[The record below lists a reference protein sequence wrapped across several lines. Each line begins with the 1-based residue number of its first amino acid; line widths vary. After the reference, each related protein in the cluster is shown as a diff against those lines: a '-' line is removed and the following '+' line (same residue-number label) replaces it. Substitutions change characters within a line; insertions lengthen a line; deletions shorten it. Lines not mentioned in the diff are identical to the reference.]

1 MLSLLPGPY
10 QNVLL
15 CGISTQIHA
24 LQSDWD
30 ELICSTAADFSG
42 SGLHHESVVRLS
54 YLYAVD
60 STEISGGIGH
70 IATDRLERLL
80 TRLSEHLKP

>member
-15 CGISTQIHA
+15 CGISTQIYA
-24 LQSDWD
+24 LQPDWD
-30 ELICSTAADFSG
+30 ELIGSADADFSG
-42 SGLHHESVVRLS
+42 SGLRHDSVIRMS

-60 STEISGGIGH
+60 STEISGGIGRV
-70 IATDRLERLL
+70 ATDRLERLPNG
-80 TRLSEHLKP
+80 TRPK